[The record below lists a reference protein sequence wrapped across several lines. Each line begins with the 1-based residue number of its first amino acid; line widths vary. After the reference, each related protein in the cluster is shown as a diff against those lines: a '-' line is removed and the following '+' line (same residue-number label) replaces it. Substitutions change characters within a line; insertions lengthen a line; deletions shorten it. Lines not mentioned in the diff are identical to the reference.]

1 MSLGAQ
7 TKASGQSAA
16 GVSDEG
22 QSSDP
27 GNRAALLLARLSVLP
42 ALIVTG
48 WLIVGLPLLLAG
60 VFTPVLMLVLSIP
73 VTAVL
78 GYAGWRALAGW
89 PGAAGAGTPRRQRAL
104 VVGDRA

>member
-1 MSLGAQ
+1 MSLGAE
-7 TKASGQSAA
+7 TKASGPPAA
-16 GVSDEG
+16 GMSNG
-22 QSSDP
+22 SQSPDL
-27 GNRAALLLARLSVLP
+27 GNQAGLLLSRLTVLP
-42 ALIVTG
+42 AIVITG

-89 PGAAGAGTPRRQRAL
+89 PSARRAAR
-104 VVGDRA
+104 